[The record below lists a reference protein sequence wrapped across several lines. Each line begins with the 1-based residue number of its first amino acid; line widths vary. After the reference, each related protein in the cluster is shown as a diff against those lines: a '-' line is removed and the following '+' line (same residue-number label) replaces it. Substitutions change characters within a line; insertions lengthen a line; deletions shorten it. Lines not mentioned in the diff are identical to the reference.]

1 MMGSLI
7 GAVAGLLG
15 VNRLLAGV
23 IAIGAAILVASG
35 AGLSVYMLIKHQGAA
50 ELRQKIERENRDA
63 IEKGLGA
70 RMSFDDCLAAGGV
83 YDFKR
88 QRCSGATLGPR

>member
-1 MMGSLI
+1 MAWII
-7 GAVAGLLG
+7 GLVASRLG
-15 VNRLLAGV
+15 VSQALANL
-23 IAIGAAILVASG
+23 IAIGVAIVLASG
-35 AGLSVYMLIKHQGAA
+35 AAWGVYAFIKHKGAEEVRA
-50 ELRQKIERENRDA
+50 KIEKENRDA

-88 QRCSGATLGPR
+88 QRCSRPSLGHR